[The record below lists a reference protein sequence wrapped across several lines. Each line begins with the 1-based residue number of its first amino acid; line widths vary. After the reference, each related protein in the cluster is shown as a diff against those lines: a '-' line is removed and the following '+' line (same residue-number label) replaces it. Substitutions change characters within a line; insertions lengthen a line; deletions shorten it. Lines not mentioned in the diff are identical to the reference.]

1 MQDQQ
6 TDYINCDVDTVPDSK
21 RQGEACHL
29 LVDLFHNPHL
39 WSWTLGNDRKNEIV
53 QYKHLK
59 WFSLTGCFGLTLREM
74 LRNSGILKE
83 LRVEPL
89 LLCITGDS

>member
-39 WSWTLGNDRKNEIV
+39 WS
-53 QYKHLK
+53 
-59 WFSLTGCFGLTLREM
+59 
-74 LRNSGILKE
+74 
-83 LRVEPL
+83 
-89 LLCITGDS
+89 